1 MHTLLQ
7 FRDGLSARKHLGAGA
22 LGLKSRAALN
32 TAQMAKASGEKSAR
46 CSSGS
51 LMRLPS
57 PGLRDVV
64 LARVPLADHRAL
76 GQTCKA
82 LRRLVNSD
90 DFAKLRK
97 TQGYEECG
105 LLLLGGSV
113 LMGDRWKHFACLT
126 HNLKSL
132 GFAALA
138 ECPLDLCEFRTALS
152 ADGRLIVCG
161 DADYDRTVLIYD
173 MREHVWVRDSRY
185 PASLPA
191 AMHSQC
197 TAFLDN
203 TLVIV
208 GGESRLADGGSG
220 VPLAYA
226 WSEQLRI
233 WEQLPPLPT
242 AVVSPGYGVIG
253 SSLFVVGGVCRDDAP
268 HAEHYGGVM
277 VPGATSMMSHY
288 SACLQIFNMTTRT
301 WSLGAPLDALRD
313 RLEEPQSAA
322 VFHGRL
328 YVFCRRVLGSGSD
341 AVIRACPIH
350 GYCFDPRSNSWSELP
365 ALPVGSGTLLA
376 ACVHDGR
383 LVVVGTTSSM
393 NGWFQDH
400 EVDPPA
406 GFHYEWDDRAETWKK
421 QPLLLDTVDKG
432 PYGLGSL
439 VSVPLR
445 LRIR

>member
-1 MHTLLQ
+1 MSYIPLGQLLS
-7 FRDGLSARKHLGAGA
+7 RLAAIGGHASASASASARSTA
-22 LGLKSRAALN
+22 
-32 TAQMAKASGEKSAR
+32 AQMAKTSGEKSAR

-51 LMRLPS
+51 LMRLEAV
-57 PGLRDVV
+57 RDVV

-113 LMGDRWKHFACLT
+113 LMEGQWKNFACLT
-126 HNLKSL
+126 HNLEPL
-132 GFAALA
+132 GFTALV

-161 DADYDRTVLIYD
+161 DVDYDRTVLIYD
-173 MREHVWVRDSRY
+173 TREHVWVRDSRY

-208 GGESRLADGGSG
+208 GGESRLAGGGSG

-233 WEQLPPLPT
+233 WEQLPSLPT

-253 SSLFVVGGVCRDDAP
+253 SRLFVVGGVCTDDEA
-268 HAEHYGGVM
+268 HAEHYGG
-277 VPGATSMMSHY
+277 GRMSHY
-288 SACLQIFNMTTRT
+288 TARLQIFDITTRT

-350 GYCFDPRSNSWSELP
+350 AYCFDPRSNSWSELP

-383 LVVVGTTSSM
+383 LVVVGTL
-393 NGWFQDH
+393 NDYFRAHEADH
-400 EVDPPA
+400 PA
-406 GFHYEWDDRAETWKK
+406 AFHYEWDDRAETWKK
-421 QPLLLDTVDKG
+421 QPLLLDDVEEG
-432 PYGLGSL
+432 PFAKLWLGSL

>member
-1 MHTLLQ
+1 
-7 FRDGLSARKHLGAGA
+7 
-22 LGLKSRAALN
+22 
-32 TAQMAKASGEKSAR
+32 MAKASGEKSAR

-51 LMRLPS
+51 LMRL
-57 PGLRDVV
+57 GLHDVV

-113 LMGDRWKHFACLT
+113 LMEDRWKHFTCLT
-126 HNLKSL
+126 HNLEPL
-132 GFAALA
+132 GFTALV
-138 ECPLDLCEFRTALS
+138 ECPLDLCEFTTALS

-161 DADYDRTVLIYD
+161 DVDYDRTVLIYD
-173 MREHVWVRDSRY
+173 TREHVWVRDSRY

-203 TLVIV
+203 TLVVV
-208 GGESRLADGGSG
+208 GGKSRLADGGSG
-220 VPLAYA
+220 DPLAYA

-253 SSLFVVGGVCRDDAP
+253 SRLFVVGGYTCDVAHP
-268 HAEHYGGVM
+268 EHYGGIMVPGATST

-288 SACLQIFNMTTRT
+288 SARLQIFDMTTRT

-328 YVFCRRVLGSGSD
+328 YVFCQRAHQSGTD
-341 AVIRACPIH
+341 DDIRASLSH
-350 GYCFDPRSNSWSELP
+350 AYCFDPHSNSWSELP

-383 LVVVGTTSSM
+383 LVVVGTM
-393 NGWFQDH
+393 NGYFQDH
-400 EVDPPA
+400 EVDRPA
-406 GFHYEWDDRAETWKK
+406 GFHYE
-421 QPLLLDTVDKG
+421 
-432 PYGLGSL
+432 
-439 VSVPLR
+439 
-445 LRIR
+445 

>member
-1 MHTLLQ
+1 MQYQVPWATASGHASASASA
-7 FRDGLSARKHLGAGA
+7 SARSTA
-22 LGLKSRAALN
+22 
-32 TAQMAKASGEKSAR
+32 AQMAKVSGEKSAR

-105 LLLLGGSV
+105 VLLLGGSV
-113 LMGDRWKHFACLT
+113 LMEDRWTHFACLT

-132 GFAALA
+132 GFTALV

-173 MREHVWVRDSRY
+173 TREHVWVRDSRY

-208 GGESRLADGGSG
+208 GGESRLAGGGSG

-233 WEQLPPLPT
+233 WEQLPSLPT

-253 SSLFVVGGVCRDDAP
+253 SRLFVVGGVCTDDEA
-268 HAEHYGGVM
+268 HAEHYGG
-277 VPGATSMMSHY
+277 GRMSHY
-288 SACLQIFNMTTRT
+288 TARLQIFDITTRT

-350 GYCFDPRSNSWSELP
+350 AYCFDPRSNSWSELP

-383 LVVVGTTSSM
+383 LVVVRTLSGGVS
-393 NGWFQDH
+393 GFPAH
-400 EVDPPA
+400 EADRPA

-421 QPLLLDTVDKG
+421 QPLLLDTVEKG